1 MLPFIVGGAILAVG
15 FGALAFFFDVETE
28 KEKERQNT
36 LKKDIKDYTHK
47 AQQAKKRHKHQQTL
61 KIADHC
67 LNIIQRYLQ
76 EIERL
81 QQEKKETPTQLK
93 AVLEQ
98 IQQEMKSLPIQQ
110 KHALQIYYNRFED
123 AQRRALAYLGYLSR
137 LKIQLQEKE
146 KRLKSDLG
154 EIKKLEQKVKKNNE
168 NIASNQEWLERHREW
183 RDESQSNN
191 PDNADK
197 MQERMDRNK
206 DNIRKAKDFIA
217 KTQKRQNKE
226 DNRFFKASL
235 CKGLLYKH
243 ILEESVFEVSPKYE
257 NAIDCKMTWCLFHGI
272 HLLLPIEYKEFKHK
286 KYTPRDTL
294 KVWVTNY
301 DSLLKSVFIAEKEP
315 EPKHMDVIMLFND
328 RLGSQILK
336 YTYIFND
343 FNLNYS
349 VLDYQKNVL
358 TLGIAHLMLKCRTTP
373 NHLVLQEIRELPE
386 NFTEKFNDKIFP
398 LERGITF
405 VYEKE
410 KGRYDELAVALGVG
424 MEDMLVYI
432 QTQMHLSQIQAPE
445 YDPFKKW
452 QQIIEH
458 QIQTN
463 SYTQISYQSYT
474 QKNHQYTF
482 KTTDPKIEE
491 IESAIEA
498 KVDGFVGEKAVQRI
512 GKVIGGVDKT
522 NKEIC
527 IEFKSLGVEFP
538 QEGFL
543 FLRTDYIA
551 PLERQKKALE
561 RFNKNEIVNQDLKR
575 FLLDPKIIFYTP
587 LGIRLEKFYNQQL
600 TKNQKE
606 IVLKALNEKNIF
618 LIQGPPG
625 AGKTTVIKEIVFQI
639 LNASHFAKV
648 CIISQQNIAVDNVLN
663 GLQQQG
669 IKSIVRIGKED
680 KVQYENIKPYVLENW
695 WSSYKEKI
703 EKKIKQNSI
712 NATKN
717 ARLHHYMNKWHE
729 CIKDKDFRDIDND
742 IKQLLISQHQIL
754 GATCVGLAIKNLGI
768 ELMEFDVTIV
778 DEAGRATA
786 PEILIPA
793 LRTKKLILIGDH
805 NQLPPSIDRY
815 LLEQLESDDIQN
827 LDAIDRQ
834 LLEESF
840 FENLYKHIPES
851 NKAMLNE
858 QFRMPAPIGSLV
870 SQLFYKEKLKNGVIK
885 NTSQF
890 YDPKNIIR
898 WINVEGEHE
907 LEKTSSYNK
916 TQVQKIIELLEQ
928 IDRALNQRKI
938 RKTIGIITPYN
949 AQKRRL
955 RSEVEKCGFKNF
967 DELKIDTVDAF
978 QGEEADIIIY
988 STVKTYGNLSFLLD
1002 SKRLNVAISRAK
1014 ENLIF
1019 VGKKSFF
1026 ENLQSDEKNIFSAI
1040 LQVCR

>member
-123 AQRRALAYLGYLSR
+123 VQRRALAYLGYLSR

-154 EIKKLEQKVKKNNE
+154 EIKELKQKVKEGHKNIE
-168 NIASNQEWLERHREW
+168 KHQEALEQFEEW

-191 PDNADK
+191 PKNAVK
-197 MQERMDRNK
+197 MQEWMDERQEKIDRAWHFINNTQNWIKKKECAIDEILKHIQTMEPNYLLPQDFLYVGKLACVNK
-206 DNIRKAKDFIA
+206 SEIYAHDGDEESNIYGQRLSLESGEHEKKLWDSYSSQEEFYILI
-217 KTQKRQNKE
+217 TRQDKE

-235 CKGLLYKH
+235 RKGLLYKH

-373 NHLVLQEIRELPE
+373 NHLVLQEIGELPE

-432 QTQMHLSQIQAPE
+432 QTQMRLSQIQVPE

-482 KTTDPKIEE
+482 KTTDPKIEK

-527 IEFKSLGVEFP
+527 IEFKPLGVEFP

-561 RFNKNEIVNQDLKR
+561 RFNKNEIINQDLKR
-575 FLLDPKIIFYTP
+575 FLIDPKIIFYTP

-669 IKSIVRIGKED
+669 IKSKCASV
-680 KVQYENIKPYVLENW
+680 
-695 WSSYKEKI
+695 
-703 EKKIKQNSI
+703 KKIRCNMKTLNPMFWK
-712 NATKN
+712 TGGH
-717 ARLHHYMNKWHE
+717 L
-729 CIKDKDFRDIDND
+729 IK
-742 IKQLLISQHQIL
+742 
-754 GATCVGLAIKNLGI
+754 
-768 ELMEFDVTIV
+768 
-778 DEAGRATA
+778 
-786 PEILIPA
+786 
-793 LRTKKLILIGDH
+793 
-805 NQLPPSIDRY
+805 
-815 LLEQLESDDIQN
+815 
-827 LDAIDRQ
+827 
-834 LLEESF
+834 
-840 FENLYKHIPES
+840 
-851 NKAMLNE
+851 
-858 QFRMPAPIGSLV
+858 
-870 SQLFYKEKLKNGVIK
+870 
-885 NTSQF
+885 
-890 YDPKNIIR
+890 
-898 WINVEGEHE
+898 
-907 LEKTSSYNK
+907 
-916 TQVQKIIELLEQ
+916 
-928 IDRALNQRKI
+928 
-938 RKTIGIITPYN
+938 
-949 AQKRRL
+949 KR
-955 RSEVEKCGFKNF
+955 
-967 DELKIDTVDAF
+967 
-978 QGEEADIIIY
+978 
-988 STVKTYGNLSFLLD
+988 
-1002 SKRLNVAISRAK
+1002 
-1014 ENLIF
+1014 
-1019 VGKKSFF
+1019 
-1026 ENLQSDEKNIFSAI
+1026 
-1040 LQVCR
+1040 

>member
-1 MLPFIVGGAILAVG
+1 M
-15 FGALAFFFDVETE
+15 
-28 KEKERQNT
+28 
-36 LKKDIKDYTHK
+36 
-47 AQQAKKRHKHQQTL
+47 
-61 KIADHC
+61 
-67 LNIIQRYLQ
+67 
-76 EIERL
+76 
-81 QQEKKETPTQLK
+81 
-93 AVLEQ
+93 
-98 IQQEMKSLPIQQ
+98 
-110 KHALQIYYNRFED
+110 
-123 AQRRALAYLGYLSR
+123 
-137 LKIQLQEKE
+137 
-146 KRLKSDLG
+146 
-154 EIKKLEQKVKKNNE
+154 
-168 NIASNQEWLERHREW
+168 
-183 RDESQSNN
+183 
-191 PDNADK
+191 
-197 MQERMDRNK
+197 
-206 DNIRKAKDFIA
+206 
-217 KTQKRQNKE
+217 
-226 DNRFFKASL
+226 
-235 CKGLLYKH
+235 
-243 ILEESVFEVSPKYE
+243 
-257 NAIDCKMTWCLFHGI
+257 
-272 HLLLPIEYKEFKHK
+272 
-286 KYTPRDTL
+286 
-294 KVWVTNY
+294 
-301 DSLLKSVFIAEKEP
+301 
-315 EPKHMDVIMLFND
+315 
-328 RLGSQILK
+328 
-336 YTYIFND
+336 
-343 FNLNYS
+343 
-349 VLDYQKNVL
+349 
-358 TLGIAHLMLKCRTTP
+358 
-373 NHLVLQEIRELPE
+373 
-386 NFTEKFNDKIFP
+386 
-398 LERGITF
+398 
-405 VYEKE
+405 
-410 KGRYDELAVALGVG
+410 
-424 MEDMLVYI
+424 
-432 QTQMHLSQIQAPE
+432 
-445 YDPFKKW
+445 
-452 QQIIEH
+452 
-458 QIQTN
+458 
-463 SYTQISYQSYT
+463 
-474 QKNHQYTF
+474 
-482 KTTDPKIEE
+482 
-491 IESAIEA
+491 
-498 KVDGFVGEKAVQRI
+498 
-512 GKVIGGVDKT
+512 
-522 NKEIC
+522 
-527 IEFKSLGVEFP
+527 
-538 QEGFL
+538 
-543 FLRTDYIA
+543 
-551 PLERQKKALE
+551 
-561 RFNKNEIVNQDLKR
+561 
-575 FLLDPKIIFYTP
+575 
-587 LGIRLEKFYNQQL
+587 RLEKFYNQQL

-742 IKQLLISQHQIL
+742 IKQLLISQHQVL
-754 GATCVGLAIKNLGI
+754 GATCVGLAVKHLGI
-768 ELMEFDVTIV
+768 ELMEFDVTII
-778 DEAGRATA
+778 DETGRATA

-805 NQLPPSIDRY
+805 NQLPPSIDRH
-815 LLEQLESDDIQN
+815 LLEQLESDNIQN

-916 TQVQKIIELLEQ
+916 DQVQKIIELLEQ

-949 AQKRRL
+949 AQKRCLRL
-955 RSEVEKCGFKNF
+955 EVEKYGFKNF